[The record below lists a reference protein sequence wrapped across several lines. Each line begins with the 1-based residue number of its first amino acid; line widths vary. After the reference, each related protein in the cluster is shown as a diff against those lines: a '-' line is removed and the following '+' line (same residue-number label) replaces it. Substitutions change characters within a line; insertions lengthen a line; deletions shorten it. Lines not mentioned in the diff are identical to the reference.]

1 MTEDEVL
8 GPLPPKDAVELAPE
22 DYRDPEVLPVG
33 EEPPEGGAR
42 TPRGRIA
49 KGYASAVYEDGNTA
63 LRSLRGDVADHLIT
77 QGLAPEDARLTAYED
92 TRHLEAT
99 GHVEDSEDAA
109 DAIRAREGEPTV
121 GKALTM
127 AVNRV
132 TPIGLDQ
139 GPEEW
144 GRRVRENEKATWGER
159 SDALGKALQGEEI
172 TEADAKAAGIDLP
185 LVQELKKA
193 YVSHFGEMV
202 YTAGSA
208 GILPT
213 IGSITGLIPGW
224 SDVVEQSGKNLEVA
238 KEGKKYVT
246 SEELVKIA
254 AYGGV
259 NSPIGDAI
267 PYIVDAA
274 VDFHDVVTGE
284 DKQGRLRSA
293 TGGTVG
299 DVFWDFVSK
308 GRHNEKF
315 DPAAKALYEEGDV
328 AGLGQLGMVDIPEH
342 VPAVKVDLPTLKS
355 AVEAGGLLAEAPEAD
370 RFRVGMSSG
379 LSDEVLQTLADAI
392 PLDVVRRAQPDA
404 GPTLKSVLAAYTA
417 RKKIQEIVGTP
428 EADDALKV
436 AAAALHD
443 REVRE
448 DGSVYF
454 VPSTT
459 QKVLTAINAAVP
471 LVIEADVPVLGPV
484 AGVYG
489 GVLKAMGFEKLGGM
503 AESARFPTAAGN
515 ESMVASGDFD
525 WVLEGM
531 GLQGSTSS
539 ERRRDIGESRYID
552 RVLAD
557 MQLPQYQNWGLK
569 ELGRDL
575 GVKPGS
581 TADVAL
587 GTADLGA
594 DTVVPF
600 EEMFLG
606 PAGSAVTMASRAAT
620 AAKLSKMLGRSNSQA
635 ARVAVRA
642 ALPQFLGGSTDA
654 VAAMDAA
661 LRTAVADSVAAGEVL
676 FTVGRGEDAVKG
688 TLSKEVQRA
697 VGNLLED
704 VGIRKEDVFRTVN
717 DLSFAQKA
725 KNTVIVKDW
734 MARGTPEQKA
744 LRETAE
750 WKAVRQ
756 GLEESAPPEVVD
768 AGMALNEWMAHQA
781 VVLGEFRSPKDWFAA
796 QRVGKAIDGAAP
808 PPPRPTTVADALRA
822 AATDADGEVSAM
834 AARLL
839 AMNHPAVTSAALDVG
854 VDLGPGVHGRY
865 DIADNHIVLSPSAT
879 ASTLVHEV
887 AHAVTAHAL
896 RNVDTLSPAGR
907 KAVADLQALYAKASE
922 SPDLQA
928 VGLGLDNL
936 DEFIAEAYSNPAFRA
951 ALRKVKVTPTK
962 SAWRV
967 FVDTV
972 GQLLGLKTKPELDA
986 LDRTLSKI
994 EVVAKERVVPGRGGG
1009 SLASRAALVKDPP
1022 APEPP
1027 DVLPERHPA
1036 DTWADVRGP
1045 IGWWMPLD
1053 EVEFRIGQM
1062 AEEHAIFFDREGR
1075 QIARFGPEDTRRDAP
1090 GYDPATACIIYP
1102 KALDDL
1108 AASGGGVYTHNHPS
1122 GSAPSIDDVLVA
1134 RRGNV
1139 DALRA
1144 VARNDGFTWVV
1155 RRPEAGWPETDVLRR
1170 AWKDLAHT
1178 VYLSAK
1184 KRMDARIKAA
1194 GGNLWE
1200 GDRAA
1205 GFSETVWKEYLTNGY
1220 DTHWAEYFGDL
1231 GIVLERER
1239 HPHLGQLGLDAPVR
1253 GAAGAPGAGPA
1264 VAGATEAAR
1273 YPAVG
1278 VGEQGRLFSRAAP
1291 EGGTV
1296 RKGRLGSDLPRLLDL
1311 LGASMYSKPL
1321 AEVAVKE
1328 LVQNAFDAIKATA
1341 RTDGQIHVTLNA
1353 QERTLSVADNGKGMT
1368 PEVVQDALFT
1378 VGGTNKEGLAV
1389 GDRSGGLGLAKM
1401 AFLFGSEWVDVDT
1414 VHGGVRTRVHATSA
1428 QIKASDFDIVTEP
1441 APGAPNGTNVTLKI
1455 PETYRDPASGADRT
1469 IYLFKEQM
1477 TSEQGSGVLDRPLF
1491 GNVEVL
1497 FTEVP
1502 RYGTPSTA
1510 TLPVGRNTDPL
1521 ATPLLTRAAFDW
1533 GSADVYMGDA
1543 RKKYPRHRVLSAGL
1557 HQFDT
1562 AILAGNERIPYDI
1575 VVDIRPGVDPLH
1587 PHYPFNNQREGW
1599 RGTVEADV
1607 KALNGYIAKHSSGRA
1622 AAETSDVF
1630 KGAVTM
1636 PRVAPDDLDVGA
1648 AAPAAV
1654 KAFAPKA
1661 PPSPPPEGAAAP
1673 RAPDVIKISAGAV
1686 APSVS
1691 ERAAPDSFR
1700 PERAAPDLQSFVGSV
1715 AVDPLKP
1722 LFHNNT
1728 GVDYIGAVR
1737 AALPGAEPERFLAEM
1752 GSLVLD
1758 FKEAAAKQ
1766 DKYGL
1771 ADLVSLENPY
1781 AAGISIDKDY
1791 RGVHVK
1797 VPYRAFFLNPL
1808 AATNETASGLAESML
1823 HTLVHEV
1830 AHTTVMAHNE
1840 NFALALADVYD
1851 RLGDSGDTD
1860 IFRARLRKILT
1871 RHQDTFNE
1879 MRRIYDSP
1887 RTSNLRGALENGEQL
1902 STRGAPGPGEGGPGA
1917 APGDAAAVGGLDG
1930 DAGPAR
1936 RGVGEP
1942 SARELI
1948 EAALPGLSGHGN
1960 AARPGPLYSRAAPA
1974 PSAVPKP
1981 SLPEPTDEVR
1991 RAHQALVVKRLL
2003 SPSAETRAAHQAYQ
2017 AEHPE
2022 VLAWAEYRAAVA
2034 DAELAQA
2041 REAARAEYEAG
2052 APARQAAADAKAA
2065 RYADAKATGKKLPPE
2080 ERAMNRREWFGDS
2093 AVTTTG
2099 EAGGKPL
2106 VVTHESPSKF
2116 SEFRAGEFGFHFG
2129 VGIPDGMFGSNRVS
2143 GLLRINNPMRMAD
2156 LGVWTPERVL
2166 AEGGFSTAEQPR
2178 LLAEVERIRA
2188 EADAPT
2194 KAMVAKARASG
2205 DVATAEKWQALLE
2218 DGSDAAT
2225 FRDRRGNYLASRPVH
2240 DALREKGYDGI
2251 VYRNEAEG
2259 VDDSYIAFEP
2269 QQFKSNKNV
2278 GTYDATDPRFL
2289 YSRAAPAR
2297 AAEEAAEPLPVFR
2310 SPAATEQR
2318 WHRIGDDH
2326 QYTELTISPEG
2337 ALDPSLPSYAKRGRM
2352 SSGRGTGFASGM
2364 YAFADARQGTVPV
2377 LPARNP
2383 LTLRSWGLEVPN
2395 AAAEFQR
2402 DASSLLF
2409 LAERLRDL
2417 SPAKRAEA
2425 IDLLRARVSS
2435 SFEEVYDAEKR
2446 LASPEFGIGRGV
2458 FGGEPKFPSDLATA
2472 LDPLLSRWR
2481 RVGVPAGLDGAGTV
2495 DALID
2500 AAATWGKHQHVH
2512 PVNILLSRMGHDGIE
2527 WAGGA
2532 LKEGNTGAHGFVK
2545 FPPITADGALVDV
2558 VPDPRH
2564 GYAVT
2569 HGGRD
2574 PRVLYSRAAPA
2585 RAAEY
2590 RGVDGK
2596 PRTATMFSGGGLVE
2610 AGLRK
2615 YIDPVF
2621 AVEVSP
2627 EIGAAYKAAHG
2638 DHVRIDDVR
2647 NVDLGEAG
2655 DVDYLH
2661 ASPVCKNF
2669 SAAKAVTESGEQ
2681 PLDLETARA
2690 TADAVHRTQPAVFT
2704 LENVRGYQGTEAMGL
2719 VEAALREEG
2728 YTFDA
2733 NVYDAADY
2741 GAATRRKRLL
2751 LRAVKDGDL
2760 PPVPAPTHGPG
2771 RAQPYADWYAAVE
2784 DLVDDLPD
2792 DVVPPWMRR
2801 RLEAA
2806 GIDPDA
2812 PAKPTIVMG
2821 GSAGKNVPYAEAGGP
2836 APTFKATPG
2845 EAHRII
2851 FPDGR
2856 VKRVTPRAAAR
2867 ITGLPDDYPLPTK
2880 NATATTVIGNGV
2892 PPALSEA
2899 VFAPLLAGDH
2909 VPGTL
2914 YSRAAPIEDA
2924 APGIVALRKYMLDA
2938 AGDDT
2943 AFDAKVYAERKQVC
2957 ALTGHC
2963 NAAAY
2968 IVQKRYGGELLSAKV
2983 DGETHVWNRLADGTE
2998 IDLTGSQYGGDGFH
3012 PVAKNG
3018 KVVPLRSTVNPRFAA
3033 FEDRVAAAELRAARD
3048 PRFLYSRA
3056 PGNQTDTPAFQRF
3069 IEGTKAVDEDGAPK
3083 RLYHGTTHD
3092 FEAFDAQS
3100 GNVENHHGRGIYL
3113 TSSEGDVGSNYA
3125 TREGPD
3131 LKSRIESQMESLL
3144 DVWDDPS
3151 VAQDFVE
3158 RWLEAHPERA
3168 AEGERLVQV
3177 LDDGGNPD
3185 ANLLQEITRWVAEQ
3199 EIAGSHGG
3207 AVLPVYAAIKN
3218 PVDLRPGKVTR
3229 FDIETKWSEDG
3240 EDFLGETGAGVEAI
3254 DAIRRMANSS
3264 DTADLIIEAL
3274 GDISEGFDAADL
3286 ERAVRDNSI
3295 EFLDDDS
3302 SAGQFLQDVYR
3313 ELGFDGIV
3321 IDAYKTFGPRRAGWG
3336 VNLPGMAGLTP
3347 GTEHWVAF
3355 EPTQVKSATGN
3366 RGTFDP
3372 KDKRLLYSRAPDGP
3386 TWTAEPPPPGDK
3398 VPGIVDNPAHAAW
3411 SKTKRDLAKDV
3422 ADLEDAELSAWWEHY
3437 GPSPDAP
3444 TVAPRPKNFAEAQ
3457 AYWTEHGDDP
3467 AEFPEPSPE
3476 LSAKLQALDDANA
3489 APEPSRT
3496 TAGLVNDPARVIVR
3510 YFKTANMQALLEQ
3523 NAQVIRMLLGEKWA
3537 GDLMR
3542 FFDHEVDTASGQV
3555 RLTKKGEEQFNVA
3568 LARVLRG
3575 DLAPR
3580 GRVRAYFEE
3589 LRDALSDIWLNLRG
3603 KPMSLPP
3610 GFRQWWDATLDPA
3623 KHLRAR
3629 VKVSDERFGR
3639 QPLEVNVTVKANDP
3653 DAPPPPDPTR
3663 LGRELADVTDVIYR
3677 EDFKRANALH
3687 EYWNLPLT
3695 PGQKRHALGI
3705 LGSDTDVD
3713 AVEAVAKA
3721 IALLGTTQARRRWGF
3736 SGKVVRVGRRSQVS
3750 EDRKESVLKRAR
3762 EALHGAIGGDVVAA
3776 PDGGVTLTPEQAKGL
3791 AAHLDHLVDAGWGEQ
3806 LPDELISP
3814 QKDLTKLTEQEW
3826 SDIANTTVDDVA
3838 GPGSYRD
3845 RQADRVVGNAA
3856 ESLLGRA
3863 VDALSTVP
3871 IFNGVRRKLTEAFD
3885 TTFAGSK
3892 NINPAVA
3899 EVVDG
3904 WRREFSDV
3912 ASQIA
3917 RLREHVRAGT
3927 ADETAEVLI
3936 RKIAKE
3942 LPAVGPDPKVVDD
3955 LVVLNRA
3962 LNPEG
3967 DVTPTVQTF
3976 LDNKA
3981 ALRALFDATPAHGP
3995 AGIVEADALPRLL
4008 RLDATSDIKD
4018 PVIAA
4023 AIEVIQTGIRRRY
4036 EAVRDTGLRIE
4047 QRMSGRADLGVA
4059 TGDPNL
4065 PINAYK
4071 LWYAGKYQELAAQAQ
4086 RRGQTTDPGKSGAS
4100 GSSSDAAGL
4109 VFDPVSGALAVVTG
4123 LLADGVLASA
4133 AADMMRLG
4141 LPVHTDSV
4149 NFGGRNFDQWVP
4161 LGSTSMSRAKY
4172 RALVQEYMNAIL
4184 SFQGSQSKQFNEAR
4198 EFVGTEMLPVQVSG
4212 LNDGKFDPSAWADAH
4227 RILDSWGIK
4236 SNTSGME
4243 TMVLPTGEEVFMPK
4257 IIKDELTGLFD
4268 RTAKAGLPW
4277 TKSAEGEPDK
4287 ILGRFGEF
4295 VDGRLYPNNN
4305 LQYKGKGSLADN
4317 VNIAVRTM
4325 VNIPGRT
4332 LAMARVG
4339 VTTGVGIPNP
4349 AFYIGNVF
4357 GGLLQAV
4364 QSKGAVGTARMLG
4377 RYLPGVGGDAGK
4389 VLRSVFCRVWG
4400 DSQGYFKP
4408 ASGSFIADNGAVIS
4422 DDFITK
4428 TVVKYGLHTS
4438 QPRAESAIRIID
4450 DLRNHEGT
4458 FWTRV
4463 KRDRI
4468 FDVPL
4473 LGTAESAVRTG
4484 VSTTFRYWQG
4494 ILGDAATAV
4503 DDLFRV
4509 ATYVDELAGGVAP
4522 AEAAAVA
4529 RRTSFDYADL
4539 TDFEKEHLRRFIM
4552 FYTFQRR
4559 NADLFWWTMLN
4570 HPSRIMGQV
4579 RAVRDA
4585 QEHFLGEDDSESIL
4599 PEHLDGRLIIGM
4611 RKTLGDEAALRGSLG
4626 TMTVAPPLP
4635 AMDHLGLWVSI
4646 FRSLNSDEP
4655 RGGREIISR
4664 LAPEYQAPFVL
4675 GLEVDIFSGRD
4686 LAAFNTVPSWMVEMD
4701 RQISGGAMV
4710 DDLFKVRKTENSDPS
4725 RDEAPGVDRWEPT
4738 GEGAKWWWV
4747 FRNLVQVPPFG
4758 RGTDT
4763 ITQMARADWI
4773 VGDVVNGARWYRAT
4787 QGPVGAIRDNLTDP
4801 FFRSVVRPMMD
4812 ALPHVDPS
4820 AVQVYEPPAIV
4831 EDLNIERAGYTPGLE
4846 AAQLFGVKSVIVPTA
4861 AIAADEDEVGRRR
4874 RISTAASEERKR
4886 DPYR

>member
-1 MTEDEVL
+1 MPSPRSPQEILDALGMTADEVL

-33 EEPPEGGAR
+33 EEPPAEGAR

-63 LRSLRGDVADHLIT
+63 LRSLRGDMADHLIT
-77 QGLAPEDARLTAYED
+77 QGLTPEDARLAAYED

-121 GKALTM
+121 GKALTL

-172 TEADAKAAGIDLP
+172 TEADAKAAGIDIP
-185 LVQELKKA
+185 LVQELKKT
-193 YVSHFGEMV
+193 YVSHLGELA
-202 YTAGSA
+202 YTVGSA

-213 IGSITGLIPGW
+213 VGSITGLIPGW
-224 SDVVEQSGKNLEVA
+224 GDVVEQSGKNLEVA
-238 KEGKKYVT
+238 KEGKKHVT
-246 SEELVKIA
+246 SEELVKLA

-274 VDFHDVVTGE
+274 VDFHDAVTGE

-293 TGGTVG
+293 TGGSVG
-299 DVFWDFVSK
+299 DVLRDFVSK
-308 GRHNEKF
+308 GRHNDKF
-315 DPAAKALYEEGDV
+315 DPAAKALYEEGDLTS
-328 AGLGQLGMVDIPEH
+328 LGQLGMVDIPEH
-342 VPAVKVDLPTLKS
+342 VPAVKVDLQTLKS
-355 AVEAGGLLAEAPEAD
+355 ATEGGGLLYGTPEAD
-370 RFRVGMSSG
+370 RFRVGVANG
-379 LSDEVLQTLADAI
+379 LSDDVLQTLADEI
-392 PLDVVRRAQPDA
+392 PLEVVRRVQPDA
-404 GPTLKSVLAAYTA
+404 GPTLRSVLAAYTA

-454 VPSTT
+454 VPSTM
-459 QKVLTAINAAVP
+459 QKALTAINAAVP

-503 AESARFPTAAGN
+503 VESARFPTAAGN

-594 DTVVPF
+594 DIVVPF

-635 ARVAVRA
+635 ARIAVRT

-704 VGIRKEDVFRTVN
+704 AGIRKEEVFRTVN

-796 QRVGKAIDGAAP
+796 QRVGKAADGAAP
-808 PPPRPTTVADALRA
+808 PPPRPTTVTDALRA

-839 AMNHPAVTSAALDVG
+839 AMNHPAVTSSALDVG
-854 VDLGPGVHGRY
+854 VDLGHGVHGRY
-865 DIADNHIVLSPSAT
+865 DIADNRITLSPSAT

-887 AHAVTAHAL
+887 AHAVTAHAI

-907 KAVADLQALYAKASE
+907 QAVADLQALYAKASE

-936 DEFIAEAYSNPAFRA
+936 DEFIAEAYSNPAFRE

-972 GQLLGLKTKPELDA
+972 GHLLGLKTKPELDA

-1022 APEPP
+1022 PPKQPQVVPDRRPE
-1027 DVLPERHPA
+1027 DVWA
-1036 DTWADVRGP
+1036 DTRGP
-1045 IGWWMPLD
+1045 LGWWMDLED
-1053 EVEFRIGQM
+1053 AEVALHNL
-1062 AEEHAIFFDREGR
+1062 AEEHVVMFAGDGR
-1075 QIARFGPEDTRRDAP
+1075 QLARFGPEDTRLIEP
-1090 GYDPATACIIYP
+1090 PVDPVKCCVVYP
-1102 KALDDL
+1102 RALDDMALDGL
-1108 AASGGGVYTHNHPS
+1108 ATYTHNHPS
-1122 GSAPSIDDVLVA
+1122 GGPPSTDDFLIA
-1134 RRGNV
+1134 IRG
-1139 DALRA
+1139 DAAALRA
-1144 VARNDGFTWVV
+1144 VSAGNGFTWVV
-1155 RRPEAGWPETDVLRR
+1155 RRPARGWPNAKHLRQSVDIANAAAQRTASREMDRLVIEAGGDPLSGASMTGYSD
-1170 AWKDLAHT
+1170 AQWKKIFGEH
-1178 VYLSAK
+1178 YAK
-1184 KRMDARIKAA
+1184 TLEKA
-1194 GGNLWE
+1194 LE
-1200 GDRAA
+1200 IFDI
-1205 GFSETVWKEYLTNGY
+1205 S
-1220 DTHWAEYFGDL
+1220 
-1231 GIVLERER
+1231 LEREAHR
-1239 HPHLGQLGLDAPVR
+1239 GDVGLGAGVR
-1253 GAAGAPGAGPA
+1253 EGAAEPSGTGPSPA
-1264 VAGATEAAR
+1264 
-1273 YPAVG
+1273 YPPTK
-1278 VGEQGRLFSRAAP
+1278 VGEQGRLFSRAAEYHGVDGKPRVLNNEFDFDP
-1291 EGGTV
+1291 EDA
-1296 RKGRLGSDLPRLLDL
+1296 RQARAAFERLGRPPTLAEIITRRNVDEVLEHLREQNPELGPERADHVRRKVAPALAE
-1311 LGASMYSKPL
+1311 LGAL
-1321 AEVAVKE
+1321 EDEVAR
-1328 LVQNAFDAIKATA
+1328 AFD
-1341 RTDGQIHVTLNA
+1341 DLW
-1353 QERTLSVADNGKGMT
+1353 KG
-1368 PEVVQDALFT
+1368 
-1378 VGGTNKEGLAV
+1378 
-1389 GDRSGGLGLAKM
+1389 
-1401 AFLFGSEWVDVDT
+1401 
-1414 VHGGVRTRVHATSA
+1414 
-1428 QIKASDFDIVTEP
+1428 
-1441 APGAPNGTNVTLKI
+1441 
-1455 PETYRDPASGADRT
+1455 
-1469 IYLFKEQM
+1469 
-1477 TSEQGSGVLDRPLF
+1477 
-1491 GNVEVL
+1491 
-1497 FTEVP
+1497 
-1502 RYGTPSTA
+1502 GTPSEA
-1510 TLPVGRNTDPL
+1510 QWQVL
-1521 ATPLLTRAAFDW
+1521 ATTRARAK
-1533 GSADVYMGDA
+1533 AAHDA
-1543 RKKYPRHRVLSAGL
+1543 LRVLL
-1557 HQFDT
+1557 E
-1562 AILAGNERIPYDI
+1562 NESRKAKATP
-1575 VVDIRPGVDPLH
+1575 
-1587 PHYPFNNQREGW
+1587 PFVSTRT
-1599 RGTVEADV
+1599 GTD
-1607 KALNGYIAKHSSGRA
+1607 
-1622 AAETSDVF
+1622 
-1630 KGAVTM
+1630 
-1636 PRVAPDDLDVGA
+1636 
-1648 AAPAAV
+1648 
-1654 KAFAPKA
+1654 
-1661 PPSPPPEGAAAP
+1661 
-1673 RAPDVIKISAGAV
+1673 
-1686 APSVS
+1686 
-1691 ERAAPDSFR
+1691 
-1700 PERAAPDLQSFVGSV
+1700 
-1715 AVDPLKP
+1715 
-1722 LFHNNT
+1722 
-1728 GVDYIGAVR
+1728 AVR
-1737 AALPGAEPERFLAEM
+1737 ARLSAAERFEGVRAEDARDAQRMLEMLGHPLEGGAFKLKKTLNRADTVVGTYNFTDDVLSLA
-1752 GSLVLD
+1752 
-1758 FKEAAAKQ
+1758 Q
-1766 DKYGL
+1766 
-1771 ADLVSLENPY
+1771 
-1781 AAGISIDKDY
+1781 
-1791 RGVHVK
+1791 
-1797 VPYRAFFLNPL
+1797 RAFDSGMSARVLAHEIGHRVSAWLPKDK
-1808 AATNETASGLAESML
+1808 AATLLRQYVKERRVAMKANPEWFDANGKMIADDNAAYRWSSVDEWFAERFADHAHKRLGQWDASTRSVMDAARFLLEKVKARIVEFFGVDAVPGVVEDLMAGK
-1823 HTLVHEV
+1823 VDRVV
-1830 AHTTVMAHNE
+1830 ADAR
-1840 NFALALADVYD
+1840 APLRD
-1851 RLGDSGDTD
+1851 RLIEVTD
-1860 IFRARLRKILT
+1860 
-1871 RHQDTFNE
+1871 
-1879 MRRIYDSP
+1879 
-1887 RTSNLRGALENGEQL
+1887 
-1902 STRGAPGPGEGGPGA
+1902 
-1917 APGDAAAVGGLDG
+1917 V
-1930 DAGPAR
+1930 
-1936 RGVGEP
+1936 
-1942 SARELI
+1942 
-1948 EAALPGLSGHGN
+1948 SGHGN
-1960 AARPGPLYSRAAPA
+1960 AARPGPLYSRAATAGAAPA
-1974 PSAVPKP
+1974 PLAVPKP

-2080 ERAMNRREWFGDS
+2080 ERATNRREWFGDS

-2289 YSRAAPAR
+2289 YSRSAPAR
-2297 AAEEAAEPLPVFR
+2297 AA
-2310 SPAATEQR
+2310 
-2318 WHRIGDDH
+2318 
-2326 QYTELTISPEG
+2326 
-2337 ALDPSLPSYAKRGRM
+2337 K
-2352 SSGRGTGFASGM
+2352 
-2364 YAFADARQGTVPV
+2364 
-2377 LPARNP
+2377 
-2383 LTLRSWGLEVPN
+2383 
-2395 AAAEFQR
+2395 
-2402 DASSLLF
+2402 
-2409 LAERLRDL
+2409 
-2417 SPAKRAEA
+2417 
-2425 IDLLRARVSS
+2425 
-2435 SFEEVYDAEKR
+2435 
-2446 LASPEFGIGRGV
+2446 
-2458 FGGEPKFPSDLATA
+2458 
-2472 LDPLLSRWR
+2472 
-2481 RVGVPAGLDGAGTV
+2481 
-2495 DALID
+2495 
-2500 AAATWGKHQHVH
+2500 
-2512 PVNILLSRMGHDGIE
+2512 
-2527 WAGGA
+2527 
-2532 LKEGNTGAHGFVK
+2532 
-2545 FPPITADGALVDV
+2545 
-2558 VPDPRH
+2558 
-2564 GYAVT
+2564 
-2569 HGGRD
+2569 
-2574 PRVLYSRAAPA
+2574 
-2585 RAAEY
+2585 Y

-2621 AVEVSP
+2621 AVEANP

-2638 DHVRIDDVR
+2638 GHVRIDDVR

-2669 SAAKAVTESGEQ
+2669 SAAKAITESGEQ

-2690 TADAVHRTQPAVFT
+2690 TADAIRRAQPAVFT
-2704 LENVRGYQGTEAMGL
+2704 LENVRGYQGTEAMTI
-2719 VEAALREEG
+2719 VEDALREGG

-2751 LRAVKDGDL
+2751 LRAVKDGKL
-2760 PPVPAPTHGPG
+2760 PPAPAPTHGPG

-2784 DLVDDLPD
+2784 DLVDGLPD
-2792 DVVPPWMRR
+2792 DKVPPWMRR

-2806 GIDPDA
+2806 GVNPDA
-2812 PAKPTIVMG
+2812 PSKPTLVMG

-2880 NATATTVIGNGV
+2880 TATATTIIGNGV

-2899 VFAPLLAGDH
+2899 VFAPLLAGER
-2909 VPGTL
+2909 VPGSAP
-2914 YSRAAPIEDA
+2914 SR
-2924 APGIVALRKYMLDA
+2924 
-2938 AGDDT
+2938 
-2943 AFDAKVYAERKQVC
+2943 
-2957 ALTGHC
+2957 
-2963 NAAAY
+2963 
-2968 IVQKRYGGELLSAKV
+2968 
-2983 DGETHVWNRLADGTE
+2983 
-2998 IDLTGSQYGGDGFH
+2998 
-3012 PVAKNG
+3012 
-3018 KVVPLRSTVNPRFAA
+3018 
-3033 FEDRVAAAELRAARD
+3033 
-3048 PRFLYSRA
+3048 LYSRA
-3056 PGNQTDTPAFQRF
+3056 PGNQTDTPAFRAF
-3069 IEGTKAVDEDGAPK
+3069 IAGTKVVDETGAPR
-3083 RLYHGTTHD
+3083 RLYHGTTHEFD
-3092 FEAFDAQS
+3092 AFDARR
-3100 GNVENHHGRGIYL
+3100 GNAQNHHGRGIYL
-3113 TSSEGDVGSNYA
+3113 TSEPEDVGANYA
-3125 TREGPD
+3125 TRQGPD
-3131 LKSRIESQMESLL
+3131 LQGRIESLHEELVN
-3144 DVWDDPS
+3144 VWDDAEAAADM
-3151 VAQDFVE
+3151 VRDWAD
-3158 RWLEAHPERA
+3158 AHPERA
-3168 AEGERLVQV
+3168 ADAAQLLKALASPFEHSFVVRAAADLHSDGPDVV
-3177 LDDGGNPD
+3177 LLRD
-3185 ANLLQEITRWVAEQ
+3185 ITRWVAEKQ
-3199 EIAGSHGG
+3199 IAGTHDG

-3240 EDFLGETGAGVEAI
+3240 EDFLGEEGLGVQAKEAI
-3254 DAIRRMANSS
+3254 QEVAGYYDDRNL
-3264 DTADLIIEAL
+3264 ADEVLSAL
-3274 GDISEGFDAADL
+3274 DDPEGFTAADL
-3286 ERAVRDNSI
+3286 EQAVRRIGSDWTDTNG
-3295 EFLDDDS
+3295 EAS
-3302 SAGQFLQDVYR
+3302 SPGQFLQDVYR
-3313 ELGFDGIV
+3313 EMGFDGIV
-3321 IDAYKTFGPRRAGWG
+3321 IDAGRVFGAGRQYG
-3336 VNLPGMAGLTP
+3336 KAMAGVVP
-3347 GTEHWVAF
+3347 STEHWVAF

-3366 RGTFDP
+3366 VGTFDP
-3372 KDKRLLYSRAPDGP
+3372 KDPRFLFSLAPDGSGP
-3386 TWTAEPPPPGDK
+3386 TWTAEAPPPGAK
-3398 VPGIVDNPAHAAW
+3398 VPGIVDNPAYKIWARETAILANAVDRAVSREAKEAGMWWARHGDPALPAPKTWEAVQSWWAAAGSDPRTTPAPSASLRSDW
-3411 SKTKRDLAKDV
+3411 RYIDLQREAIREEPPRTV
-3422 ADLEDAELSAWWEHY
+3422 AGTANPAYAEWNNERVRLARESFALEDAELTAWWEHY
-3437 GPSPDAP
+3437 GPASGAR
-3444 TVAPRPKNFAEAQ
+3444 RPSSFAEAQ
-3457 AYWTEHGDDP
+3457 AYWTERGDDP
-3467 AEFPEPSPE
+3467 AGFPEPSPE
-3476 LSAKLQALDDANA
+3476 LLGLLRARDKHA
-3489 APEPSRT
+3489 ATQVPQVIPGT
-3496 TAGLVNDPARVIVR
+3496 MDDPARVIVR

-3523 NAQVIRMLLGEKWA
+3523 NAQVIRMLLGETWA

-3542 FFDHEVDTASGQV
+3542 FFDHEVDAASGQV
-3555 RLTKKGEEQFNVA
+3555 RLTKKGEERFNVA

-3629 VKVSDERFGR
+3629 VRVSDERLGR
-3639 QPLEVNVTVKANDP
+3639 QPLEVNVTVKENDP

-3962 LNPEG
+3962 LNPGPDEAA
-3967 DVTPTVQTF
+3967 PTVQTF
-3976 LDNKA
+3976 LNNKA

-4008 RLDATSDIKD
+4008 RLAATSDIKD

-4071 LWYAGKYQELAAQAQ
+4071 LWYERKYQEIAAQAQ

-4539 TDFEKEHLRRFIM
+4539 TDFEKEHLRRLIM

-4820 AVQVYEPPAIV
+4820 AVQVYEPPAIS
-4831 EDLNIERAGYTPGLE
+4831 EDLNVERAGYTPGLE
-4846 AAQLFGVKSVIVPTA
+4846 AAQLFGVKSVIVPTR
-4861 AIAADEDEVGRRR
+4861 AIADDADEVDRRR
-4874 RISTAASEERKR
+4874 RISTSASEERKR

>member
-1 MTEDEVL
+1 M
-8 GPLPPKDAVELAPE
+8 
-22 DYRDPEVLPVG
+22 
-33 EEPPEGGAR
+33 
-42 TPRGRIA
+42 
-49 KGYASAVYEDGNTA
+49 
-63 LRSLRGDVADHLIT
+63 
-77 QGLAPEDARLTAYED
+77 
-92 TRHLEAT
+92 
-99 GHVEDSEDAA
+99 
-109 DAIRAREGEPTV
+109 
-121 GKALTM
+121 
-127 AVNRV
+127 
-132 TPIGLDQ
+132 
-139 GPEEW
+139 
-144 GRRVRENEKATWGER
+144 
-159 SDALGKALQGEEI
+159 
-172 TEADAKAAGIDLP
+172 
-185 LVQELKKA
+185 
-193 YVSHFGEMV
+193 
-202 YTAGSA
+202 
-208 GILPT
+208 
-213 IGSITGLIPGW
+213 
-224 SDVVEQSGKNLEVA
+224 
-238 KEGKKYVT
+238 
-246 SEELVKIA
+246 
-254 AYGGV
+254 
-259 NSPIGDAI
+259 
-267 PYIVDAA
+267 
-274 VDFHDVVTGE
+274 
-284 DKQGRLRSA
+284 
-293 TGGTVG
+293 
-299 DVFWDFVSK
+299 
-308 GRHNEKF
+308 
-315 DPAAKALYEEGDV
+315 
-328 AGLGQLGMVDIPEH
+328 
-342 VPAVKVDLPTLKS
+342 
-355 AVEAGGLLAEAPEAD
+355 
-370 RFRVGMSSG
+370 
-379 LSDEVLQTLADAI
+379 
-392 PLDVVRRAQPDA
+392 
-404 GPTLKSVLAAYTA
+404 
-417 RKKIQEIVGTP
+417 
-428 EADDALKV
+428 
-436 AAAALHD
+436 
-443 REVRE
+443 
-448 DGSVYF
+448 
-454 VPSTT
+454 
-459 QKVLTAINAAVP
+459 
-471 LVIEADVPVLGPV
+471 
-484 AGVYG
+484 
-489 GVLKAMGFEKLGGM
+489 
-503 AESARFPTAAGN
+503 
-515 ESMVASGDFD
+515 
-525 WVLEGM
+525 
-531 GLQGSTSS
+531 
-539 ERRRDIGESRYID
+539 
-552 RVLAD
+552 
-557 MQLPQYQNWGLK
+557 
-569 ELGRDL
+569 
-575 GVKPGS
+575 
-581 TADVAL
+581 
-587 GTADLGA
+587 
-594 DTVVPF
+594 
-600 EEMFLG
+600 
-606 PAGSAVTMASRAAT
+606 
-620 AAKLSKMLGRSNSQA
+620 
-635 ARVAVRA
+635 
-642 ALPQFLGGSTDA
+642 
-654 VAAMDAA
+654 
-661 LRTAVADSVAAGEVL
+661 
-676 FTVGRGEDAVKG
+676 
-688 TLSKEVQRA
+688 
-697 VGNLLED
+697 
-704 VGIRKEDVFRTVN
+704 
-717 DLSFAQKA
+717 
-725 KNTVIVKDW
+725 
-734 MARGTPEQKA
+734 
-744 LRETAE
+744 
-750 WKAVRQ
+750 
-756 GLEESAPPEVVD
+756 
-768 AGMALNEWMAHQA
+768 
-781 VVLGEFRSPKDWFAA
+781 
-796 QRVGKAIDGAAP
+796 
-808 PPPRPTTVADALRA
+808 
-822 AATDADGEVSAM
+822 
-834 AARLL
+834 
-839 AMNHPAVTSAALDVG
+839 
-854 VDLGPGVHGRY
+854 
-865 DIADNHIVLSPSAT
+865 
-879 ASTLVHEV
+879 
-887 AHAVTAHAL
+887 
-896 RNVDTLSPAGR
+896 
-907 KAVADLQALYAKASE
+907 
-922 SPDLQA
+922 
-928 VGLGLDNL
+928 
-936 DEFIAEAYSNPAFRA
+936 
-951 ALRKVKVTPTK
+951 
-962 SAWRV
+962 
-967 FVDTV
+967 

-994 EVVAKERVVPGRGGG
+994 DVVAKERVVPGRQGVLYSEGGAG
-1009 SLASRAALVKDPP
+1009 ARSAAEASAADAAALSEIAAYNK
-1022 APEPP
+1022 
-1027 DVLPERHPA
+1027 
-1036 DTWADVRGP
+1036 T
-1045 IGWWMPLD
+1045 I
-1053 EVEFRIGQM
+1053 
-1062 AEEHAIFFDREGR
+1062 RE
-1075 QIARFGPEDTRRDAP
+1075 
-1090 GYDPATACIIYP
+1090 
-1102 KALDDL
+1102 
-1108 AASGGGVYTHNHPS
+1108 
-1122 GSAPSIDDVLVA
+1122 
-1134 RRGNV
+1134 
-1139 DALRA
+1139 
-1144 VARNDGFTWVV
+1144 
-1155 RRPEAGWPETDVLRR
+1155 
-1170 AWKDLAHT
+1170 
-1178 VYLSAK
+1178 
-1184 KRMDARIKAA
+1184 
-1194 GGNLWE
+1194 
-1200 GDRAA
+1200 
-1205 GFSETVWKEYLTNGY
+1205 
-1220 DTHWAEYFGDL
+1220 
-1231 GIVLERER
+1231 
-1239 HPHLGQLGLDAPVR
+1239 APVGKVDLNR
-1253 GAAGAPGAGPA
+1253 NRPMPGNIPYQPKNHYR
-1264 VAGATEAAR
+1264 V
-1273 YPAVG
+1273 VG
-1278 VGEQGRLFSRAAP
+1278 
-1291 EGGTV
+1291 
-1296 RKGRLGSDLPRLLDL
+1296 
-1311 LGASMYSKPL
+1311 
-1321 AEVAVKE
+1321 
-1328 LVQNAFDAIKATA
+1328 
-1341 RTDGQIHVTLNA
+1341 
-1353 QERTLSVADNGKGMT
+1353 
-1368 PEVVQDALFT
+1368 
-1378 VGGTNKEGLAV
+1378 KEGLADLETSGVVRARQGTKAGYEYAYFNEGSALGRYWGDVVIEVAPTPKMRRAANGYQVADNVNPITKADAIRIWVRTAGTAHYDIAFDNINDVVSRQFRSASGAERGASATVYRGEYARPHDTELPAFKTWFRESAVVDSKGLPLRVYHGTPV
-1389 GDRSGGLGLAKM
+1389 GNIEAFDKAASSSRNVLGHGFYFTEDPLIAAQYTTARRSGGEPALADGGAVIPVYLSIQRPLDM
-1401 AFLFGSEWVDVDT
+1401 GEPLSAAGVAGILAAARRVEGVDVAGLT
-1414 VHGGVRTRVHATSA
+1414 AALEKAGPVSGGVVWAEIRKATSGGNDA
-1428 QIKASDFDIVTEP
+1428 QKAAANAVVRGAGFDGLRSGNTWVIFEPNQAKSAVGNRGTFSLTDDRILYSRSGEPRVLNNEFDFDPEDARQARAAFERLGRPPTLAEIITRR
-1441 APGAPNGTNVTLKI
+1441 NV
-1455 PETYRDPASGADRT
+1455 D
-1469 IYLFKEQM
+1469 
-1477 TSEQGSGVLDRPLF
+1477 
-1491 GNVEVL
+1491 EVL
-1497 FTEVP
+1497 EHLREQNPELGPERADHVRRKVSSALAELGALEDEVA
-1502 RYGTPSTA
+1502 RAFDDIWKGGTPSEA
-1510 TLPVGRNTDPL
+1510 QWQVL
-1521 ATPLLTRAAFDW
+1521 ATTRARAK
-1533 GSADVYMGDA
+1533 AAHDA
-1543 RKKYPRHRVLSAGL
+1543 LRVLL
-1557 HQFDT
+1557 E
-1562 AILAGNERIPYDI
+1562 NESRKAKATP
-1575 VVDIRPGVDPLH
+1575 
-1587 PHYPFNNQREGW
+1587 PFVSTRT
-1599 RGTVEADV
+1599 GTD
-1607 KALNGYIAKHSSGRA
+1607 
-1622 AAETSDVF
+1622 
-1630 KGAVTM
+1630 
-1636 PRVAPDDLDVGA
+1636 
-1648 AAPAAV
+1648 
-1654 KAFAPKA
+1654 
-1661 PPSPPPEGAAAP
+1661 
-1673 RAPDVIKISAGAV
+1673 
-1686 APSVS
+1686 
-1691 ERAAPDSFR
+1691 
-1700 PERAAPDLQSFVGSV
+1700 
-1715 AVDPLKP
+1715 
-1722 LFHNNT
+1722 
-1728 GVDYIGAVR
+1728 AVR
-1737 AALPGAEPERFLAEM
+1737 ARLSAAERFEGVRAADARDAQRMLEMLGHPLEGGAFKLKKTLNRADTVVGTYNFTDDVLSLAQRAFDSGM
-1752 GSLVLD
+1752 SARVLAHEIGHRVSAWLPKD
-1758 FKEAAAKQ
+1758 KAAALLRQYVKERRVAMKASPEWF
-1766 DKYGL
+1766 DANGKMI
-1771 ADLVSLENPY
+1771 ADDNAAYRWSSVDEWFAERFADHAHKRLGQWDASTRSVMDAARFLLEKVKARIVEFFGVDAVPGVVEDLM
-1781 AAGISIDKDY
+1781 AG
-1791 RGVHVK
+1791 K
-1797 VPYRAFFLNPL
+1797 VDRVVADARAPL
-1808 AATNETASGLAESML
+1808 R
-1823 HTLVHEV
+1823 
-1830 AHTTVMAHNE
+1830 
-1840 NFALALADVYD
+1840 D
-1851 RLGDSGDTD
+1851 RLIEVTD
-1860 IFRARLRKILT
+1860 
-1871 RHQDTFNE
+1871 
-1879 MRRIYDSP
+1879 
-1887 RTSNLRGALENGEQL
+1887 
-1902 STRGAPGPGEGGPGA
+1902 
-1917 APGDAAAVGGLDG
+1917 V
-1930 DAGPAR
+1930 
-1936 RGVGEP
+1936 
-1942 SARELI
+1942 
-1948 EAALPGLSGHGN
+1948 SGHGN
-1960 AARPGPLYSRAAPA
+1960 AARPGPLYSRAATAGAGEGEEAAAAAAWRALKTESPWFKRWFGGSKIVDAEGKPLVVYHGTAYTGEDGQGIQVFRPPKGSHAGVHFGTAEAASDKLAQDAADWASRGRGIPSTFFTDDAAEAAVNAGWRRWSELQEEWNVLHRNLDDLRMEAYRAGGDFNSAVLPPEDAARVARISAEREAIDAAHAALIAEGRVIKARLGENVSPVYLSIRNPIEMKDTNWASADRIKADNPTLGLQGKSPEGIIKELKKRGYDGIEYVNTYEDVGSKSYIAFSPEQIKSATANRGTFSDDPRFLYSRAAPA

-1991 RAHQALVVKRLL
+1991 RAHQALAVKRLL

-2080 ERAMNRREWFGDS
+2080 ERATNRREWFGDS

-2297 AAEEAAEPLPVFR
+2297 AAE
-2310 SPAATEQR
+2310 
-2318 WHRIGDDH
+2318 
-2326 QYTELTISPEG
+2326 
-2337 ALDPSLPSYAKRGRM
+2337 
-2352 SSGRGTGFASGM
+2352 
-2364 YAFADARQGTVPV
+2364 
-2377 LPARNP
+2377 
-2383 LTLRSWGLEVPN
+2383 
-2395 AAAEFQR
+2395 
-2402 DASSLLF
+2402 
-2409 LAERLRDL
+2409 
-2417 SPAKRAEA
+2417 
-2425 IDLLRARVSS
+2425 
-2435 SFEEVYDAEKR
+2435 
-2446 LASPEFGIGRGV
+2446 
-2458 FGGEPKFPSDLATA
+2458 
-2472 LDPLLSRWR
+2472 
-2481 RVGVPAGLDGAGTV
+2481 
-2495 DALID
+2495 
-2500 AAATWGKHQHVH
+2500 
-2512 PVNILLSRMGHDGIE
+2512 
-2527 WAGGA
+2527 
-2532 LKEGNTGAHGFVK
+2532 
-2545 FPPITADGALVDV
+2545 
-2558 VPDPRH
+2558 
-2564 GYAVT
+2564 
-2569 HGGRD
+2569 
-2574 PRVLYSRAAPA
+2574 
-2585 RAAEY
+2585 Y

-2621 AVEVSP
+2621 AVEANP

-2638 DHVRIDDVR
+2638 GHVRIDDVR

-2690 TADAVHRTQPAVFT
+2690 TADAIRRTQPAVFT
-2704 LENVRGYQGTEAMGL
+2704 LENVRGYRGTKAMRL
-2719 VEAALREEG
+2719 VEDALREGG

-2751 LRAVKDGDL
+2751 LRAVKDGEL
-2760 PPVPAPTHGPG
+2760 PPAPAPTHGPG
-2771 RAQPYADWYAAVE
+2771 RAQPYADWYGTVA

-2792 DVVPPWMRR
+2792 ATPVPGWARE
-2801 RLEAA
+2801 RLEAR
-2806 GIDPDA
+2806 GIDVDHIE
-2812 PAKPTIVMG
+2812 KPLLVMG
-2821 GSAGKNVPYAEAGGP
+2821 GSAGSTTVPHASAGGA
-2836 APTFKATPG
+2836 APTIKATPG
-2845 EAHRII
+2845 ELHRIVL
-2851 FPDGR
+2851 PDGR

-2880 NATATTVIGNGV
+2880 TATATTIIGNGV

-2899 VFAPLLAGDH
+2899 VFAPLLAGER
-2909 VPGTL
+2909 VPG
-2914 YSRAAPIEDA
+2914 SAP
-2924 APGIVALRKYMLDA
+2924 
-2938 AGDDT
+2938 
-2943 AFDAKVYAERKQVC
+2943 
-2957 ALTGHC
+2957 
-2963 NAAAY
+2963 
-2968 IVQKRYGGELLSAKV
+2968 
-2983 DGETHVWNRLADGTE
+2983 
-2998 IDLTGSQYGGDGFH
+2998 
-3012 PVAKNG
+3012 
-3018 KVVPLRSTVNPRFAA
+3018 
-3033 FEDRVAAAELRAARD
+3033 AR
-3048 PRFLYSRA
+3048 LYSRA
-3056 PGNQTDTPAFQRF
+3056 PGNQTDTPAFRAF
-3069 IEGTKAVDEDGAPK
+3069 IEGTKVVDESGAPR

-3092 FEAFDAQS
+3092 FEAFDVGS

-3113 TSSEGDVGSNYA
+3113 TSASEDVGANYA

-3185 ANLLQEITRWVAEQ
+3185 AKLVQEITRWVAEQ

-3336 VNLPGMAGLTP
+3336 RNIPGMAGLTP

-3372 KDKRLLYSRAPDGP
+3372 KDKRLLYSRAPDGAGP
-3386 TWTAEPPPPGDK
+3386 TWTAEAPPPGAK

-3411 SKTKRDLAKDV
+3411 SKTKRDLAKEV
-3422 ADLEDAELSAWWEHY
+3422 ADLEDAELVAWWAHY

-3444 TVAPRPKNFAEAQ
+3444 PPKDFAEAQ
-3457 AYWTEHGDDP
+3457 AYWTEHGDNP

-3476 LSAKLQALDDANA
+3476 LSAKLQALDEANA

-3542 FFDHEVDTASGQV
+3542 FFDHEVDAASGQV

-3629 VKVSDERFGR
+3629 VRVSDERLGR

-3962 LNPEG
+3962 LNPGPNEAA
-3967 DVTPTVQTF
+3967 PTVQTF

-4846 AAQLFGVKSVIVPTA
+4846 AAQLFGVKSVIVPTR
-4861 AIAADEDEVGRRR
+4861 AIADDANEVDRRR